1 MKKAVILTRV
11 STKEQEEGH
20 SLAAQNTRLI
30 EYCKRK
36 NLDVVKS
43 FEIIESST
51 HGGRKKFREVID
63 FCLSQNETVALIA
76 DAVDRVQRS
85 FKDSVLLDELVR
97 KEKIE
102 LHFYRENMVIGAGAS
117 ASDIMRWDFSVMGAK
132 SYVLQL
138 SENVK
143 RSLDYKLRNGERA
156 GVAPVG
162 YVNFRNDDGKNSI
175 RPDEVDAPKVQRIF
189 NLYALG
195 GTSARELTRVA
206 DKIGLRSRM
215 GRKLQVSGILSILRN
230 PFYYGEMLAK
240 GRLHAHV
247 YQPLISKDTFD
258 ACQRVLERSK
268 CKPFKHG
275 EKPFVYRGLIHC
287 ANTDKICPI
296 EIKKQQFY
304 YVVCFAADK
313 QRRVYIPLEDIDDQI
328 CYILNSI
335 EIPAELIEQI
345 RAYMASS
352 KKQEVAYRNA
362 ETGRLKQELTRIENR
377 IDALFNMRLDGEI
390 DKETYNDKNSSLQ
403 LERHRLEDRIQ
414 AHRKADD
421 SFNRTVLNLMEIAK
435 SAATI
440 FKTSRNAEK
449 KRLLL
454 SFLFDRL
461 ELNEGRIGY
470 KLRYPFNEFQNTAKV
485 CEPAENQGFAGKKDG
500 FSSGA
505 ENGAFELEKLNKN
518 KGLQENASLCPRW
531 LGNLDSNQD

>member
-11 STKEQEEGH
+11 STKEQEDGH

-36 NLDVVKS
+36 KFEIINS

-51 HGGRKKFREVID
+51 RGDRKKFREVID
-63 FCLSQNETVALIA
+63 FCLAQDETVALIA

-102 LHFYRENMVIGAGAS
+102 LHFYRENMVIGVGAS

-143 RSLDYKLRNGERA
+143 RSLDYKIKNGERP
-156 GVAPVG
+156 GCAPTG
-162 YVNFRNDDGKNSI
+162 YVNYRNEDGKNSI
-175 RPDEVDAPKVQRIF
+175 RPDEIDAPKVQRLF
-189 NLYALG
+189 NLFALG
-195 GTSARELTRVA
+195 GTSAHELTRYA
-206 DKIGLRSRM
+206 DKLGLRSRL
-215 GRKLQVSGILSILRN
+215 GRKLQVTGVLSILRN

-240 GRLHAHV
+240 GKLRAHV
-247 YQPLISKDTFD
+247 YPPLISKETFD
-258 ACQRVLERSK
+258 ACQRVLERSR

-275 EKPFVYRGLIHC
+275 EKPFAYRGLIHC

-296 EIKKQQFY
+296 EIKKQQFD
-304 YVVCFAADK
+304 YVVCWAAEG
-313 QRRVYIPLEDIDDQI
+313 QRRIYIPLEDIDNQI

-335 EIPAELIEQI
+335 EIPADIIEQI
-345 RAYMASS
+345 RVHLAAS
-352 KKQEVAYRNA
+352 KKQEVAFRNT

-377 IDALFNMRLDGEI
+377 IDTLFNMRLDGEI
-390 DKETYNDKNSSLQ
+390 DKETYNDKNDQLQ
-403 LERHRLEDRIQ
+403 LERHRIEEKIN
-414 AHRKADD
+414 AHKKTDH
-421 SFNRTVLNLMEIAK
+421 SFNETVLNLMEIAK
-435 SAATI
+435 SSAAI
-440 FKTSRNAEK
+440 FRLSDDAEK

-454 SFLFDRL
+454 SFLFERL
-461 ELNEGRIGY
+461 ELNEGKIGY
-470 KLRYPFNEFQNTAKV
+470 KLRFPFNEFQNAAKT
-485 CEPAENQGFAGKKDG
+485 CEPAENCGFAGKNG
-500 FSSGA
+500 AFLTSS
-505 ENGAFELEKLNKN
+505 ENGAIEPKKDNKN
-518 KGLQENASLCPRW
+518 KGLPEKASLCSDW

>member
-36 NLDVVKS
+36 NLEVIKS

-51 HGGRKKFREVID
+51 RGGRKKFREAID

-85 FKDSVLLDELVR
+85 FKDSVLLDDLVR

-162 YVNFRNDDGKNSI
+162 YVNYKNEDGKNSI

-189 NLYALG
+189 NLFALG

-215 GRKLQVSGILSILRN
+215 GRKLQVTGILSILRN

-240 GRLHAHV
+240 GKLHVHV
-247 YQPLISKDTFD
+247 YQPLISKETFD
-258 ACQRVLERSK
+258 ACQRVLERSR

-275 EKPFVYRGLIHC
+275 EKPFTYRGLIHC

-296 EIKKQQFY
+296 DIKKQQFP
-304 YVVCFAADK
+304 YVVCWAADG
-313 QRRVYIPLEDIDDQI
+313 QRRVYIPLKDIDEQI

-335 EIPAELIEQI
+335 EIPAGIIEQI
-345 RAYMASS
+345 RVHLAAS
-352 KKQEVAYRNA
+352 KKQEVAFRNA

-390 DKETYNDKNSSLQ
+390 DKETYNDKNDRLQ
-403 LERHRLEDRIQ
+403 LERHRVEEKLS
-414 AHRKADD
+414 AHKKADN
-421 SFNRTVLNLMEIAK
+421 SFNDTVLNLMEIAR
-435 SAATI
+435 SSATI
-440 FKTSRNAEK
+440 FKLSDNVEK

-470 KLRYPFNEFQNTAKV
+470 KLRYPFNEFQNTAEL
-485 CEPAENQGFAGKKDG
+485 CEPAENQGVAGENGRVLPFPENEAIEPKKD
-500 FSSGA
+500 
-505 ENGAFELEKLNKN
+505 NKN
-518 KGLQENASLCPRW
+518 KGLPEKTSLCSGW

>member
-51 HGGRKKFREVID
+51 RGGRKKFREVID

-403 LERHRLEDRIQ
+403 LERRRLEDRIQ

-440 FKTSRNAEK
+440 FKTSHNVEK

-500 FSSGA
+500 FSTGA